1 MEEDDDELDL
11 TEDKKETVP
20 VVASTEMDANKQVED
35 VQMSIFAKTFISF

>member
-11 TEDKKETVP
+11 TEEKREIEP

-35 VQMSIFAKTFISF
+35 VRDYFWGRL